1 MYSDYKSQ
9 QNTIERKL
17 IADKDYIDRKFSG
30 VHNHIGVVQG
40 ELHGVGKLVYS
51 LKPGIGW
58 ILATIISIS
67 LNVGVNFI
75 PQDHILEK
83 PKDFVIALEDDFYE
97 YVFVESN
104 FIEDYL
110 NPSLTYGV
118 TGDFSKSI
126 IFDYLTPAELGA
138 LNHTIMGKESANSGG
153 YKAYSPY
160 CYAGGHQFGAAMLS
174 ELGYVK
180 IDNFEKQ
187 SKATKRGLG
196 SHCKFMG
203 NDNNWNI
210 KGGLQTFLNS
220 PNIQD
225 AAFMKM
231 LEGHIRTAKRNGVIN
246 DSTPAKRVG
255 GLLMSAQFGIDRA
268 IRWYKLG
275 IDSKDGNKTRT
286 SYYANVGEQAVKN
299 ANSGDL
305 VYLPSVLLNKD
316 STIVNSDTLN
326 NNEPVKDTRKNAI
339 IEKLIGQ
346 LSGK

>member
-1 MYSDYKSQ
+1 MYSDYKPHQ
-9 QNTIERKL
+9 TTIERK
-17 IADKDYIDRKFSG
+17 IIVDKDYIDHRFSG
-30 VHNHIGVVQG
+30 VHSHIGLVQG
-40 ELHGVGKLVYS
+40 ELHGVGKLVHS

-58 ILATIISIS
+58 FLATVIAVGLNIAVGSIQSGSMLETPKDLIIS
-67 LNVGVNFI
+67 
-75 PQDHILEK
+75 
-83 PKDFVIALEDDFYE
+83 LEDDFYE

-110 NPSLTYGV
+110 NPSLKYGV

-126 IFDYLTPAELGA
+126 VFDYLTPAELGA
-138 LNHTIMGKESANSGG
+138 LNRAIMGKESADAGG
-153 YKAYSPY
+153 YTAYSNY

-174 ELGYVK
+174 ELGYIK
-180 IDNFEKQ
+180 LDSFKKQ
-187 SKATKRGLG
+187 SNATKRGLG
-196 SHCKFMG
+196 NHCAFMG
-203 NDNNWNI
+203 DASNWNI
-210 KGGLQTFLNS
+210 QGGLQTFLNS

-246 DSTPAKRVG
+246 DSTPAKKVG

-286 SYYANVGEQAVKN
+286 SYYANIGEQAVKN
-299 ANSGDL
+299 ATPADAA
-305 VYLPSVLLNKD
+305 YLPSVLLNKNN
-316 STIVNSDTLN
+316 TIVNSDTSGN
-326 NNEPVKDTRKNAI
+326 IEPEQDTRKNAI
-339 IEKLIGQ
+339 VEKLIGH